1 MEKIDALLE
10 KYFEGQTTVQ
20 EERVLQHFFQ
30 QKNVPEKYKAEQAM
44 FDYFATAKGNQTVRI
59 PLYRKLWV
67 QSVAAAAV
75 VILAFGIFLQ
85 IPEGQKLL
93 SGGSY
98 VIKNGVVYSD
108 PSIVH
113 EEALKALD
121 AVSSG
126 KKTEPKSNKIDEA
139 QTIMLEQLSQ
149 FGK

>member
-1 MEKIDALLE
+1 MEKIDNLLE
-10 KYFEGQTTVQ
+10 RYFEGETTVQ
-20 EERVLQHFFQ
+20 EERVLQRFFQ
-30 QKNVPEKYKAEQAM
+30 KQSLPEKYKAEKAM
-44 FDYFATAKGNQTVRI
+44 FDYYAAAKGEKVVKI

-67 QSVAAAAV
+67 QSAAAAAV
-75 VILAFGIFLQ
+75 VIIAFVLLLQ
-85 IPEGQKLL
+85 MPQGQMLL

-108 PSIVH
+108 PTIVH

-121 AVSSG
+121 AVSGGEES
-126 KKTEPKSNKIDEA
+126 KPKAPKNDEA